1 MSAAGSRQMPGASG
15 VPAGFVARGPC
26 PLCKGDVFD
35 AHMPFP
41 DIPVRRCAACGF
53 IHPAVVM
60 SPETMAAYY
69 REVFHSP
76 WHRQGQKLNSFVNE
90 AALARLI
97 DLRRVKSFLDVGTG
111 YGFLLQRLGRRGIA
125 CTGTEPSVNEARY
138 ARESLGLNVVANLV
152 QDAGLQ
158 EASFDCVACFEVI
171 EHVPDPIPFI
181 ATLARYAKPGGLV
194 VINTDNFENATVRA
208 LGPEFPKWIP
218 HSHVSDFAPATLE
231 RAIHA
236 ADGTSAPPGRAGLRV
251 ESRLSYTAWEM
262 AARRAVMRLRGTQ
275 PREPGACFSFE
286 RERAREMNRAYRFWP
301 LRLAVA
307 RAWFAL
313 AHRRDLA
320 GSMMFVAARK
330 GG

>member
-1 MSAAGSRQMPGASG
+1 MFAGGSREPFGASG
-15 VPAGFVARGPC
+15 VPAGFVPRGPC
-26 PLCKGDVFD
+26 PLCKGEIFD

-41 DIPVRRCAACGF
+41 DIPVRRCEACGF

-60 SPETMAAYY
+60 SPGAMAQYY

-97 DLRRVKSFLDVGTG
+97 DLRAVKSFLDVGTG
-111 YGFLLQRLGRRGIA
+111 YGFLLQRLARRGGRGIT

-138 ARESLGLNVVANLV
+138 ARDTLGLNVIANVV
-152 QDAGLQ
+152 QHAGLQ

-181 ATLARYAKPGGLV
+181 ATLARFAKPGGLV

-236 ADGTSAPPGRAGLRV
+236 VPGLKV

-262 AARRAVMRLRGTQ
+262 AARRALLRLRGRAA
-275 PREPGACFSFE
+275 REPGECFSFA

-301 LRLAVA
+301 LRLALA
-307 RAWFAL
+307 RAWFATM
-313 AHRRDLA
+313 HRRDLA
-320 GSMMFVAARK
+320 GSMMFVAARR
-330 GG
+330 GV